1 MNLII
6 ILMWLFFPIATIAVL
21 AFVEAAFYGFCW
33 CFGKLD
39 NYFQDRYW
47 ENKKNSIRKNYKVQ

>member
-1 MNLII
+1 
-6 ILMWLFFPIATIAVL
+6 MWLAEELPLLLGLACGATITVL

-47 ENKKNSIRKNYKVQ
+47 ENKKKTIFPKL